1 MSLLATSARI
11 HDPVDDFQVWFDD
24 LLERRG
30 LSSADALWLLRG
42 EDEDV
47 HSTTVRQ
54 WRTGKVTPSYGHLVT
69 IARVFGELPPA
80 LTDPLRVDR
89 RWAGSS

>member
-11 HDPVDDFQVWFDD
+11 HDPVGDFQVWFDD

-42 EDEDV
+42 ADEDL

-54 WRTGKVTPSYGHLVT
+54 WMTGKATPSYGHLIT
-69 IARVFGELPPA
+69 IARVFGELPTA
-80 LTDPLRVDR
+80 LIDPLRVDP
-89 RWAGSS
+89 RWTGSS